1 MKRARRLAEGLALL
15 LAVFL
20 LTGCQTRN
28 EVPTVASETSSV
40 FRQTEETAAPVQ
52 AGSDEGE
59 DADMPSMKIQIGK
72 TDYTVTL
79 CNNET
84 AQAFSELLPLQV
96 NMQELNGNEKYV
108 YLDQTLPA
116 DPESV
121 GSIHTG
127 DLMLFGSDCVVL
139 FYKDFST
146 HCQYTRI
153 GHVDAPDGLAQ
164 SLGNGTVS
172 VTFQPASEP

>member
-20 LTGCQTRN
+20 LTGCQITDAAS
-28 EVPTVASETSSV
+28 TAASETASV
-40 FRQTEETAAPVQ
+40 SRQTDETAAPVQ
-52 AGSDEGE
+52 AGPDEGE
-59 DADMPSMKIQIGK
+59 DVDMPSMKIQIGK

-146 HCQYTRI
+146 HYQYTRI